1 MKGDY
6 PRFKATY
13 AHEELVEH
21 FLLNPAERA
30 LVDTCYGD
38 AHRHGVAVLLKSVQY
53 LGYVPDGLRQVPEAV
68 RTFLAHQLQLLWDH
82 TEHYPW
88 HSRTHDRHLALIRHA
103 TGFRFPTAQ
112 DKQELETWLRTQG
125 ALDAPTKKKSCVNV
139 PIAVSVPWASSYRP
153 SQNAAGLSGR
163 PYAAFFR
170 ISERVTAQLSQE
182 VRTALDQL
190 LVVEPSAALSP
201 FDQLK
206 AEPSAPGVKNLQQE
220 VRKLQTLRA
229 LGVPA
234 DALAVVP
241 WKVLQTLQ
249 RRAMNERAS
258 EMRAHPTVIR
268 YALMACFI
276 HARPMEVTDD
286 VVRML
291 LEIIRRMDTQT
302 EKHLHK
308 KLLRDIKH
316 VAGRCSCCTG
326 SPRR

>member
-1 MKGDY
+1 M
-6 PRFKATY
+6 
-13 AHEELVEH
+13 
-21 FLLNPAERA
+21 NPAERA

-38 AHRHGVAVLLKSVQY
+38 ANRHGVAVLLKSVQY
-53 LGYVPDGLRQVPEAV
+53 LGYVPDGLSQVPEAV
-68 RTFLAHQLQLLWDH
+68 RTFIAHQLQLLWDH

-112 DKQELETWLRTQG
+112 DKQELGNLAPTQG
-125 ALDAPTKKKSCVNV
+125 ALDAPNEKKSCVNV

-153 SQNAAGLSGR
+153 SQNCRRIVRAALRG
-163 PYAAFFR
+163 FFQDLY
-170 ISERVTAQLSQE
+170 ERVTAQLSQE

-234 DALAVVP
+234 DALAEVP

-249 RRAMNERAS
+249 RRARMSAPVRCERI
-258 EMRAHPTVIR
+258 P
-268 YALMACFI
+268 
-276 HARPMEVTDD
+276 P
-286 VVRML
+286 
-291 LEIIRRMDTQT
+291 
-302 EKHLHK
+302 
-308 KLLRDIKH
+308 
-316 VAGRCSCCTG
+316 
-326 SPRR
+326 

>member
-112 DKQELETWLRTQG
+112 DKQELETWLRTG
-125 ALDAPTKKKSCVNV
+125 S
-139 PIAVSVPWASSYRP
+139 
-153 SQNAAGLSGR
+153 SGR
-163 PYAAFFR
+163 PN
-170 ISERVTAQLSQE
+170 
-182 VRTALDQL
+182 
-190 LVVEPSAALSP
+190 
-201 FDQLK
+201 
-206 AEPSAPGVKNLQQE
+206 G
-220 VRKLQTLRA
+220 
-229 LGVPA
+229 
-234 DALAVVP
+234 
-241 WKVLQTLQ
+241 
-249 RRAMNERAS
+249 RRA
-258 EMRAHPTVIR
+258 V
-268 YALMACFI
+268 
-276 HARPMEVTDD
+276 
-286 VVRML
+286 
-291 LEIIRRMDTQT
+291 
-302 EKHLHK
+302 
-308 KLLRDIKH
+308 
-316 VAGRCSCCTG
+316 
-326 SPRR
+326 